1 LRLVAM
7 RIRQHARD
15 VDGGMAVALG
25 TSMRSRSLFG
35 EVQHDTELAAK
46 PDTYE
51 SVRRTLDEA
60 LAELQLPQDRDDS
73 GAIQLTPKR

>member
-1 LRLVAM
+1 M
-7 RIRQHARD
+7 RNRQHACDIDR
-15 VDGGMAVALG
+15 GMAVALG
-25 TSMRSRSLFG
+25 PVMRSRTLLG
-35 EVQHDTELAAK
+35 EVQHDTQRAAK

-73 GAIQLTPKR
+73 GAIQLSPKR